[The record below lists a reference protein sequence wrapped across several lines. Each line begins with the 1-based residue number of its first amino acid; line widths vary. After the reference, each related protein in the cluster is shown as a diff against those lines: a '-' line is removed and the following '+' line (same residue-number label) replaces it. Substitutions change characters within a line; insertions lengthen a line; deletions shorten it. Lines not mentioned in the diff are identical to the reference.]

1 MTCLSVTIAYV
12 IEPTVKVSTPLIG
25 ELSLVNPLTPSVSAS
40 FATMS
45 VGSLTS
51 IICTPESSPAVT
63 IAYVLVPIT
72 NVSTPVAPSSTVN
85 PLTPSVS
92 ASFAT
97 MSVGSLTS

>member
-1 MTCLSVTIAYV
+1 MRCLSVTIAYV
-12 IEPTVKVSTPLIG
+12 LEPTVKVSTPLIG

-40 FATMS
+40 FATMFA
-45 VGSLTS
+45 GSLIS

-72 NVSTPVAPSSTVN
+72 NVFAPVAPSSIVN
-85 PLTPSVS
+85 PFAPSVS

-97 MSVGSLTS
+97 MFVGSLTS